1 MRRATI
7 TLSALFAVLTFV
19 SIAQPADMFPTNVND
34 SWSLQR
40 FTQSASHLRVAS
52 ISKTGWRR
60 VEGLFDVDL
69 WLYPQGR
76 KMFVWDESQGASQ
89 VLYDF
94 DASPGA
100 QWSIDFGSSGYRLT
114 GSVRVVAKGVTVSTA
129 FGPLSGCTTF
139 SFAWENLAD
148 TGVSQQSFCP
158 GVGLVSQERSTFMGA
173 EPEQTVARSVQ
184 GVIAT
189 GYAGHGMNVRLER
202 AAATR
207 GTTLKVQ
214 LALWDTTGARRT
226 FRSAST
232 QLFDV
237 RMVDATGQVVRLW
250 SSDTMFAQTATSWT
264 LEGEKAFDLELPLT
278 YSDGRPLNPGLYTVE
293 GWILDSQPR
302 PFARTQLVVN

>member
-1 MRRATI
+1 MRKAAI
-7 TLSALFAVLTFV
+7 ALSALLAVFSLV
-19 SIAQPADMFPTNVND
+19 SLAEPADMFPTNVND

-40 FTQSASHLRVAS
+40 FTQPASHLRVAS
-52 ISKTGWRR
+52 IGKTGWRR

-76 KMFVWDESQGASQ
+76 RMFVWDESQGASQ

-94 DASPGA
+94 DAATGA
-100 QWSIDFGSSGYRLT
+100 QWRIDFGSSAYRLT
-114 GSVRVVAKGVTVSTA
+114 GTVRVVAKGVALQTA
-129 FGPLSGCTTF
+129 FGPVSGCTTF

-148 TGVSQQSFCP
+148 TGVSLQSFCP
-158 GVGLVSQERSTFMGA
+158 GIGLVSQERSTFMGPDA
-173 EPEQTVARSVQ
+173 EQTVARSVQ
-184 GVIAT
+184 GVVAT
-189 GYAGHGMNVRLER
+189 GYVGHGLNVRLER
-202 AAATR
+202 AAAGR
-207 GTTLKVQ
+207 GTMLKVQ
-214 LALWDTTGARRT
+214 LAMWDTTGARRT
-226 FRSAST
+226 FRSATT

-237 RMVDATGQVVRLW
+237 RIVDAGGQVVRLW
-250 SSDTMFAQTATSWT
+250 SSDAMFAQTATSWT